1 MNKTINVLYAL
12 LTLFCVFS
20 CTDSKIGTTLAD
32 KQLIIIE
39 DSSYVITGH
48 SVANPRLQA
57 RTSSQLLGV
66 IRSEGYGTLTSDV
79 VTQFM
84 PVLLIDTAHTNAASI
99 DSCKLRLRIPSSG
112 GFTGDSLA
120 TMRLNVYPLKKQLP
134 APLFSDFDPTDY
146 YDPDEL
152 LASVPYSPAAAEVYT
167 YTPDGGATTVTYR
180 DVYVTLPVEVA
191 RSIFTEYKLHPETF
205 TTPTLFAQFFP
216 GLYITNSYGSG
227 RVMNFTHSE
236 IISYFRRT
244 YKASD
249 GSDSIV
255 VANQT
260 YLGASPEVLS
270 NNIIHLDIDEAI
282 QTMVR
287 GGDAI
292 VMAPAGYEVQV
303 KFPIQDI
310 IDTYLTG
317 SEGEGDMAIVNSLS
331 MELPVDLVGT
341 EYKINPPDYLLMVK
355 TSLKDKFIAGDSLAN
370 NKDSFYAK
378 YDSKTRK
385 YVFSGMRD
393 YVLNILKNKH
403 GVADEDDINLTIT
416 PVDVTTYTSSATSS
430 YYYSTTSTTT
440 VTKIAPQVSKPA
452 IARIRLDKAKIKI
465 SFSKQ
470 YLF

>member
-1 MNKTINVLYAL
+1 MNKIINVLYAL
-12 LTLFCVFS
+12 LTLVCVGS
-20 CTDSKIGTTLAD
+20 CTDSNIGSALAD
-32 KQLIIIE
+32 KKLFIVE
-39 DSSYVITGH
+39 DSSFVITGH

-66 IRSEGYGTLTSDV
+66 IRSEGYGTLSSDV

-84 PVLLIDTAHTNAASI
+84 PVLLIDTVRTSAAAI
-99 DSCKLRLRIPSSG
+99 DSCKLRLRIPATG

-120 TMRLNVYPLKKQLP
+120 TMRLNVYRLKKQLP
-134 APLFSDFDPTDY
+134 SPIYSDFDPTDY

-152 LASVPYSPAAAEVYT
+152 LASVPYSPAAAELFSFT
-167 YTPDGGATTVTYR
+167 ADGGATFINYR

-191 RSIFTEYKLHPETF
+191 RDIFTEFKQNPATF
-205 TTPTLFAQFFP
+205 SSPKLFAQFFP

-227 RVMNFTHSE
+227 RVMNFTHTE

-244 YKASD
+244 YKATD

-260 YLGASPEVLS
+260 YLGATPEVLS
-270 NNIIHLDIDEAI
+270 DNIIHLDIDKKI
-282 QTMVR
+282 QDMVDA
-287 GGDAI
+287 GDAI
-292 VMAPAGYEVQV
+292 IMAPAGYEVQV
-303 KFPIQDI
+303 KFPIQEI
-310 IDTYLTG
+310 IDAYLSG
-317 SEGEGDMAIVNSLS
+317 ADDDLSIVNALS
-331 MELPVDLVGT
+331 MELPVEPIAT

-355 TSLKDKFIAGDSLAN
+355 TSMKDQFIAGDSLTN

-378 YDSKTRK
+378 YDPKTRK

-393 YVLNILKNKH
+393 YVLNILKNKL
-403 GVADEDDINLTIT
+403 GVADEEDINLTIT
-416 PVDVTTYTSSATSS
+416 PVDVTTYTNATAS
-430 YYYSTTSTTT
+430 YYYTTTSTTT

-452 IARIRLDKAKIKI
+452 IAKIRFDKAKIKI

-470 YLF
+470 FLF